1 MNLKSTLIAGSIAVL
16 ASMST
21 TASAASVLGITWD
34 TNSAVDFTTTGVLWE
49 EAPSGIIGTS
59 VTGYGAFTLFNNSTV
74 ATYGGGS
81 KILTF
86 SFTVDLANFTPL
98 AGNQGVFE
106 YQGVNGGA
114 GLSHVNVWSTDVANY
129 DVTQLATQT
138 LANAQSGDL
147 FLSTSITAAGITGLG
162 TNFLSPNAK
171 SGTGNGWLEVVG
183 GAAAALFDTN
193 TQVDPNNVLA
203 DFTFSSSFN
212 QAPNQTPAG
221 FPYTGTVTVTGD
233 STEIPEPSSIAL
245 LGLGMLGLGL
255 RSRKQA

>member
-16 ASMST
+16 ATIST
-21 TASAASVLGITWD
+21 TASAASVLGVTWD
-34 TNSAVDFTTTGVLWE
+34 PNSNVDFTTTGVLWE
-49 EAPSGIIGTS
+49 QAPSNVVGS
-59 VTGYGAFTLFNNSTV
+59 QVTGYGAFTLFNNSTV
-74 ATYGGGS
+74 AQYGGGS

-86 SFTVDLANFTPL
+86 SFTVNLANFT
-98 AGNQGVFE
+98 AIDATSGVFN
-106 YQGVNGGA
+106 YQGVNQGA
-114 GLSHVNVWSTDVANY
+114 GLSHVNVWSTDLANY
-129 DVTQLATQT
+129 DVTNLATQT

-147 FLSTSITAAGITGLG
+147 FLSTSITANGIRGLG
-162 TNFLSPNAK
+162 LNFGNPDAA

-193 TQVDPNNVLA
+193 GETDPNNVAA

-212 QAPNQTPAG
+212 RAPNQNPAG
-221 FPYTGTVTVTGD
+221 FPFTGTVTVTGD
-233 STEIPEPSSIAL
+233 STAIPEPSTIAL